1 MLRPST
7 PAAVLVVSMVLALP
21 QAGRASGTLP
31 PSNLRPQ
38 SVRVAAWLARGVE
51 GSATFRALVE
61 RINRGDVLV
70 YIDAPFNLRSGL
82 SASLTWMA
90 AIPGGRLVRASLR
103 RSLNDREAVAMLG
116 HELQHVVELLDHPE
130 VRSEAALSDLYHRI
144 GHASTTKDRHWD
156 TPAARR
162 AGEAVR
168 IELLG

>member
-1 MLRPST
+1 MPRLFTRAT
-7 PAAVLVVSMVLALP
+7 VLVVSMVLALP
-21 QAGRASGTLP
+21 LTAGATATVP

-38 SVRVAAWLARGVE
+38 SVRVADWLDLGVE

-103 RSLNDREAVAMLG
+103 RTLSDREAVAMLG

-156 TPAARR
+156 TTAARR

-168 IELLG
+168 LELLG